1 MNELGLDEWS
11 EMKRLADVQNP
22 SVTNRFNE
30 TTVVETFDPEAEG
43 KTSPGTDTIPSSFPE
58 KNGNAAPGNSGYD
71 ACKDKH
77 AAKGV

>member
-1 MNELGLDEWS
+1 M
-11 EMKRLADVQNP
+11 
-22 SVTNRFNE
+22 
-30 TTVVETFDPEAEG
+30 ETFDPEAEG